1 MGRVFIVVG
10 FIDLLMLLAVLMRM
24 GWKHL
29 QQRAADRRLEAMLR
43 YNPALALRAGE
54 IDQEVYE
61 TLVGQGEWI
70 EAATKV
76 MDSMVNDYAVLIPT
90 EYAQPIQ
97 DLLKNN
103 PKEPK

>member
-1 MGRVFIVVG
+1 MGRVLFVAG
-10 FIDLLMLLAVLMRM
+10 FIALLLLLAVLLRL
-24 GWKHL
+24 GWKYL
-29 QQRAADRRLEAMLR
+29 QQRAADRRLETMIR

-76 MDSMVNDYAVLIPT
+76 MNDMVNDYAVLIPT
-90 EYAQPIQ
+90 EYEQPIQ
-97 DLLKNN
+97 KLLKNN
-103 PKEPK
+103 PKEIQ